1 MNVSASASASRFA
14 LALAAAACARARPHA
29 GVPAGAPVPWQTVE
43 AETAS
48 TKATILGPAY
58 DPYRLETEASGQKCV
73 RLATAGD
80 YVEFRAPENA
90 NAIVVRYSVPDSPDG
105 VGQDGRLALLINGK
119 AGRTLTVSSRRSWL
133 YGKYPFS
140 NDAADGKPRN
150 FFDEV
155 RAKDLSI
162 AKGDTVR
169 LELPA
174 DAKVEVTVDL
184 LDFENVPPPL
194 QAPVRALSLIDFGA
208 QPDGVA
214 DATNAL
220 RQGIAVAEK
229 AKLPLWIPAGEYK
242 ITGDID
248 VPSGVELQ
256 GAGMWH
262 TTFVGDE
269 ALYPKADRRV
279 RFRLRGERIRLAD
292 FALLGKLNYR
302 NDQEPNDGIVTA
314 GCKDSSIER
323 IWIEHT
329 KVGIWVYNG
338 VRLHIADCRLRDL
351 LADGVNLCVGTS
363 ECVIENCSA
372 RNAGDD
378 CFAIWPCPSDQGF
391 VQASKPGHNI
401 IRHCT
406 GQLPF
411 LANGGAIYG
420 GESNRITDCLFTDI
434 TAGCGVLISSTF
446 PTTDEAKHIDNNFS
460 GETVVEHCE
469 LLRCGGYDHDWA
481 WRGAL
486 QICLDHHSISGLT
499 IRDVNIDDSFSDGI
513 TIIAPGSAKGEGTL
527 SKSRLEDVRVRSPG
541 IGVATGAKHGLLVY
555 ANAEG
560 GVTLKQAELGAVENQ
575 SKGFSIK
582 TSN

>member
-1 MNVSASASASRFA
+1 
-14 LALAAAACARARPHA
+14 
-29 GVPAGAPVPWQTVE
+29 
-43 AETAS
+43 
-48 TKATILGPAY
+48 
-58 DPYRLETEASGQKCV
+58 
-73 RLATAGD
+73 
-80 YVEFRAPENA
+80 
-90 NAIVVRYSVPDSPDG
+90 
-105 VGQDGRLALLINGK
+105 
-119 AGRTLTVSSRRSWL
+119 
-133 YGKYPFS
+133 
-140 NDAADGKPRN
+140 
-150 FFDEV
+150 
-155 RAKDLSI
+155 
-162 AKGDTVR
+162 
-169 LELPA
+169 
-174 DAKVEVTVDL
+174 
-184 LDFENVPPPL
+184 
-194 QAPVRALSLIDFGA
+194 
-208 QPDGVA
+208 
-214 DATNAL
+214 
-220 RQGIAVAEK
+220 
-229 AKLPLWIPAGEYK
+229 
-242 ITGDID
+242 
-248 VPSGVELQ
+248 
-256 GAGMWH
+256 
-262 TTFVGDE
+262 
-269 ALYPKADRRV
+269 
-279 RFRLRGERIRLAD
+279 LRGELIRLAD

-541 IGVATGAKHGLLVY
+541 IGVATRAKHGLLVY

-575 SKGFSIK
+575 AKGFSIK

>member
-1 MNVSASASASRFA
+1 MNVSTSASRFA
-14 LALAAAACARARPHA
+14 LAFTVAALALPLARAHES
-29 GVPAGAPVPWQTVE
+29 VGATLPWQTVE
-43 AETAS
+43 AETATTNS
-48 TKATILGPAY
+48 TVLGPTY
-58 DPYRLETEASGQKCV
+58 GPYRLETEASGQKCV
-73 RLATAGD
+73 RLGKAGD
-80 YVEFRAPENA
+80 YIEFHAPQNA
-90 NAIVVRYSVPDSPDG
+90 NAIVVRYSVPDSADG
-105 VGQDGRLALLINGK
+105 VGQDSQLSLSINGK
-119 AGRTLTVSSRRSWL
+119 SATTLAVSSRHSWI
-133 YGKYPFS
+133 YGQYPFS
-140 NDAADGKPRN
+140 NHATDGKPRN
-150 FFDEV
+150 FYDEV
-155 RAKDLSI
+155 RAKGLVI

-174 DAKVEVTVDL
+174 NAKIEVTVDL
-184 LDFENVPPPL
+184 IDLENVAAPL
-194 QAPVRALSLIDFGA
+194 EAPAHALSLTDFGA
-208 QPDGVA
+208 KPDGVA
-214 DATNAL
+214 DATDAL
-220 RQGIAVAEK
+220 RKGIATA
-229 AKLPLWIPAGEYK
+229 AKENRPLWVPPGEYK
-242 ITGDID
+242 VTGDIT
-248 VPSGVELQ
+248 VPSGVTIQ

-269 ALYPKADRRV
+269 ALYSKADRRV
-279 RFRLRGERIRLAD
+279 RFRLHGENIHLAD

-338 VRLHIADCRLRDL
+338 VRLHIVGCRLRDL
-351 LADGVNLCVGTS
+351 LADGINLCVGTS

-391 VQASKPGHNI
+391 VQATKPGHNI

-420 GESNRITDCLFTDI
+420 GESNRISDCLFTDI

-460 GETVVEHCE
+460 GETLVEHCE
-469 LLRCGGYDHDWA
+469 LLRCGGYDHDWT
-481 WRGAL
+481 WRGSL
-486 QICLDHHSISGLT
+486 QICLHQHSISGVT
-499 IRDVNIDDSFSDGI
+499 IRDVAIDKSFSDGV
-513 TIIAPGSAKGEGTL
+513 TIIAPGSAKGQSTL
-527 SKSRLEDVRVRSPG
+527 SKSELKNVRVTSPG
-541 IGVATGAKHGLLVY
+541 IGTQANHGLLVY

-560 GVTLKQAELGAVENQ
+560 DITLDHSSLDPIENQ
-575 SKGFSIK
+575 SKAFKIETRK
-582 TSN
+582 